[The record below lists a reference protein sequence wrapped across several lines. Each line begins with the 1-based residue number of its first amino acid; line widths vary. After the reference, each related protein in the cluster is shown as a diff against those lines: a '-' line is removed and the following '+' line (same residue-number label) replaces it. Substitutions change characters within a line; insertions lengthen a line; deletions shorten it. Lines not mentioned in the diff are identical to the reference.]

1 MLYLET
7 ISAETLGL
15 LRKIQSL
22 EIFSETR
29 LVGGTALALQYGHRK
44 SIDLDFFGKLTAS
57 DDQIENELLQ
67 LGTLT
72 ILNKSKDIKI
82 FSLNDVKIDIVN
94 YPFAWLSE
102 CIIEDHIR
110 LAGESDI
117 GAMKLSAITGRGSR
131 KDFYDLYFL
140 LNHYSLKELI
150 FFYNN
155 KYPQASE
162 FLVLKSLVYFKDAE
176 HDADPDM
183 FDKSVTWSVVKK
195 QIIKHHT
202 EYLKYLL

>member
-44 SIDLDFFGKLTAS
+44 SIDLDFFGKITAS

-67 LGTLT
+67 LGKLT

-82 FSLNDVKIDIVN
+82 FSLNDVKIDFVN
-94 YPFAWLSE
+94 YPFTWLSE

-150 FFYNN
+150 YFYNN

-176 HDADPDM
+176 HDVDPDM

-195 QIIKHHT
+195 QIQKVHAD
-202 EYLKYLL
+202 YLKDLL